1 MNWYMVFRIIIK
13 IILIIILISITF
25 FQWLKFSEENTSIS
39 VSYAAQRNLELPAL
53 TICPL
58 EYKGE
63 NEIQGENLTFK
74 EYYMKGVLNISD
86 LFIEASQNSYLP
98 GKK

>member
-1 MNWYMVFRIIIK
+1 MVFRIIIK

-39 VSYAAQRNLELPAL
+39 VSFAAQRNLELPAL
-53 TICPL
+53 TICP
-58 EYKGE
+58 EYKEE
-63 NEIQGENLTFK
+63 NKEQGNITFQ

>member
-1 MNWYMVFRIIIK
+1 MVFRIIIK

-53 TICPL
+53 TICP
-58 EYKGE
+58 EYQGE
-63 NEIQGENLTFK
+63 NEIQGGNVTFK

-86 LFIEASQNSYLP
+86 LFIEASQNTYLP

>member
-13 IILIIILISITF
+13 LILIVILISITF

-53 TICPL
+53 TICP
-58 EYKGE
+58 EYQAKICSTVVAIRQIGHC
-63 NEIQGENLTFK
+63 IQMF
-74 EYYMKGVLNISD
+74 
-86 LFIEASQNSYLP
+86 
-98 GKK
+98 